1 MKSDKPFLERY
12 FYDPT
17 LLQKGLIFVLYPFS
31 LIYQCIATIKRKTA
45 KKHDFKIPIISIGNL
60 IAGGSG
66 KTPFILEIAP
76 RYQEVAVVSRGYQRD
91 SKGLVV
97 VSVKGN
103 ILVPQKTAGDEAYLL
118 ALNLKQASVIVSE
131 KRELGV
137 LKALELGSKIVFLDD
152 GFRFNFNQFNALL
165 KPKVPPYYPFCLPS
179 GLYRESINSYKEAHL
194 VVTENKDYKRIT
206 SIAHPTK
213 RMLLV
218 TAIANPSRL
227 DAFLPKEVVKKLY
240 FRDHAPFDLE
250 LLEKE
255 FYQNNATSLLVT
267 SKDLVKLQD
276 CNLPLSVLDLKL
288 EICPK
293 VLEEIDRYILS
304 YPYNTK
310 ERL

>member
-17 LLQKGLIFVLYPFS
+17 LLQKGLIFALYPFS
-31 LIYQCIATIKRKTA
+31 LIYQFIATIKRKTA

-103 ILVPQKTAGDEAYLL
+103 ILVSQKTAGDEAYLL

-152 GFRFNFNQFNALL
+152 GFRFNFHQFNALL

-179 GLYRESINSYKEAHL
+179 GLYRESIESYKEAHL
-194 VVTENKDYKRIT
+194 VVTEDKDYKRIT

-267 SKDLVKLQD
+267 SKDRVKLQD

-304 YPYNTK
+304 YPCNTK

>member
-17 LLQKGLIFVLYPFS
+17 LLQKGLIFALYPFS
-31 LIYQCIATIKRKTA
+31 LIYQGIATLKRKMA
-45 KKHDFKIPIISIGNL
+45 KKRDFKIPIVSVGNL

-103 ILVPQKTAGDEAYLL
+103 ILVSQQTAGDEAYLL

-137 LKALELGSKIVFLDD
+137 LKALELGAKIVFLDD

-179 GLYRESINSYKEAHL
+179 GLYRENIKSYKEAHL
-194 VVTENKDYKRIT
+194 VITEDKDYQRIT
-206 SIAHPTK
+206 SITRPTK

-227 DAFLPKEVVKKLY
+227 DAFLPKEVVKKIY
-240 FRDHAPFDLE
+240 FKDHAPFDLK

-255 FYQNNATSLLVT
+255 FHQNNAIPCWLLQ
-267 SKDLVKLQD
+267 K
-276 CNLPLSVLDLKL
+276 
-288 EICPK
+288 I
-293 VLEEIDRYILS
+293 
-304 YPYNTK
+304 
-310 ERL
+310 

>member
-17 LLQKGLIFVLYPFS
+17 LLQKGLIFALYPFS
-31 LIYQCIATIKRKTA
+31 LIYQGIATLKRKTA
-45 KKHDFKIPIISIGNL
+45 KKRDFKIPLISIGNL

-103 ILVPQKTAGDEAYLL
+103 ILVPQQTAGDEAYLL

-179 GLYRESINSYKEAHL
+179 GLYRESIKSYKEAHL
-194 VVTENKDYKRIT
+194 VVTEDKDYKRIT
-206 SIAHPTK
+206 SISNPTK

-240 FRDHAPFDLE
+240 FRDHAPFNLK

-267 SKDLVKLQD
+267 SKDRVKLQD

-304 YPYNTK
+304 YPYNIK

>member
-17 LLQKGLIFVLYPFS
+17 LLQKGLIFALYPFS

-66 KTPFILEIAP
+66 KTPFILEIAQ

-131 KRELGV
+131 KRDLGV
-137 LKALELGSKIVFLDD
+137 LKALELGAKIVFLDD
-152 GFRFNFNQFNALL
+152 GFRFNFHQFNALL

-179 GLYRESINSYKEAHL
+179 GLYRESIKSYKEAHL
-194 VVTENKDYKRIT
+194 VVTEDKDYKRIT

-267 SKDLVKLQD
+267 SKDRVKLQD

>member
-17 LLQKGLIFVLYPFS
+17 LLQKGLIFALYPFS

-152 GFRFNFNQFNALL
+152 GFRFNFHQFNALL

-194 VVTENKDYKRIT
+194 VVTEDKDYQRIT

-267 SKDLVKLQD
+267 SKDRVKLQD
-276 CNLPLSVLDLKL
+276 CKLPLSVLDLKL

-293 VLEEIDRYILS
+293 VLEEIDRYIFS
-304 YPYNTK
+304 YPCNTK

>member
-17 LLQKGLIFVLYPFS
+17 LLQKGLIFALYPFS
-31 LIYQCIATIKRKTA
+31 LIYQFIATLKRKTA
-45 KKHDFKIPIISIGNL
+45 KKHDFKIPLISIGNL

-76 RYQEVAVVSRGYQRD
+76 RYQEVAVVSRGYQRN

-137 LKALELGSKIVFLDD
+137 LKALELGAKIVFLDD

-165 KPKVPPYYPFCLPS
+165 KPKIPPYYPFCLPS
-179 GLYRESINSYKEAHL
+179 GLYRESIKSYKEAHL
-194 VVTENKDYKRIT
+194 IITEDKDYQRIT
-206 SIAHPTK
+206 SISHLTK

-288 EICPK
+288 EIDPK
-293 VLEEIDRYILS
+293 ILEKIDHYILS
-304 YPYNTK
+304 YPCNTK
-310 ERL
+310 ECL

>member
-17 LLQKGLIFVLYPFS
+17 LLQKGLIFALYPFS

-76 RYQEVAVVSRGYQRD
+76 RYQEVAIVSRGYQRD

-137 LKALELGSKIVFLDD
+137 LKALELGAKIVFLDD

-165 KPKVPPYYPFCLPS
+165 KPKIPPYYPFCLPS
-179 GLYRESINSYKEAHL
+179 GLYRESVNSYKEAHL
-194 VVTENKDYKRIT
+194 VVTEDKDYKRIT
-206 SIAHPTK
+206 SITNPTK

-276 CNLPLSVLDLKL
+276 CKLPLSVLDLKL
-288 EICPK
+288 EIDPNI
-293 VLEEIDRYILS
+293 LERIDHYILS
-304 YPYNTK
+304 YPCNTK

>member
-1 MKSDKPFLERY
+1 L
-12 FYDPT
+12 
-17 LLQKGLIFVLYPFS
+17 
-31 LIYQCIATIKRKTA
+31 
-45 KKHDFKIPIISIGNL
+45 ISIGNL

-137 LKALELGSKIVFLDD
+137 LKALELGAKIVFLDD
-152 GFRFNFNQFNALL
+152 GFRFNFNQFNLLL
-165 KPKVPPYYPFCLPS
+165 KPKIPPYYPFCLPS
-179 GLYRESINSYKEAHL
+179 GLYRESIKSYKEAHL
-194 VVTENKDYKRIT
+194 VVTEDKDYKRIT
-206 SIAHPTK
+206 SITNPTK

-276 CNLPLSVLDLKL
+276 CKLPLSVLDLKL
-288 EICPK
+288 EIDPK

-304 YPYNTK
+304 YPCNTK

>member
-17 LLQKGLIFVLYPFS
+17 LLQKGLIFALYPFS
-31 LIYQCIATIKRKTA
+31 LIYQGIATLKRKTA

-137 LKALELGSKIVFLDD
+137 LKALELGAKIVFLDD
-152 GFRFNFNQFNALL
+152 GFRFNFNQFNLLL

-179 GLYRESINSYKEAHL
+179 GLYRESIESYKEAHL
-194 VVTENKDYKRIT
+194 VVTEDKDYKRIT

-267 SKDLVKLQD
+267 PKDLVKLQD

-293 VLEEIDRYILS
+293 VLEEIDHYIFS
-304 YPYNTK
+304 YPCNTK

>member
-17 LLQKGLIFVLYPFS
+17 LLQKGLIFALYPFS
-31 LIYQCIATIKRKTA
+31 LIYQAIATFKRKTA
-45 KKHDFKIPIISIGNL
+45 KKHDFKIPLISIGNL

-103 ILVPQKTAGDEAYLL
+103 ILVSQKTAGDEAYLL
-118 ALNLKQASVIVSE
+118 ALKLKQASVIVSE

-137 LKALELGSKIVFLDD
+137 LKALELGAKIVFLDD

-179 GLYRESINSYKEAHL
+179 GLYRESIKSYEEAHL
-194 VVTENKDYKRIT
+194 IITEDKDYQRIT
-206 SIAHPTK
+206 SISHPTK

-240 FRDHAPFDLE
+240 FRDHALFDLE

-276 CNLPLSVLDLKL
+276 CKLPLSVLDLKL

-293 VLEEIDRYILS
+293 VLEEIDHYIFS

>member
-17 LLQKGLIFVLYPFS
+17 LLQKGLIFALYPFS
-31 LIYQCIATIKRKTA
+31 LIYQFIATLKRKTA

-76 RYQEVAVVSRGYQRD
+76 RYQEVAIVSRGYQRD
-91 SKGLVV
+91 SQGLVV

-137 LKALELGSKIVFLDD
+137 LKALELGAKIVFLDD

-165 KPKVPPYYPFCLPS
+165 KPKIPPYYPFCLPS
-179 GLYRESINSYKEAHL
+179 GLYRESIKSYKEAHL
-194 VVTENKDYKRIT
+194 VVTEDKDYQRIT
-206 SIAHPTK
+206 SITNPTK

-227 DAFLPKEVVKKLY
+227 DAFLPKEVVKKMY

-276 CNLPLSVLDLKL
+276 CKLPLSVLDLKL
-288 EICPK
+288 EIDPK
-293 VLEEIDRYILS
+293 ILERIDRYILS
-304 YPYNTK
+304 YPCNTK

>member
-17 LLQKGLIFVLYPFS
+17 LLQKGLIFALYPFS

-103 ILVPQKTAGDEAYLL
+103 ILVPQKIAGDEAYLL

-165 KPKVPPYYPFCLPS
+165 KPRVPPYYPFCLPS
-179 GLYRESINSYKEAHL
+179 GLYRESIESYKEAHL
-194 VVTENKDYKRIT
+194 VVTEDKDYQRIT

-255 FYQNNATSLLVT
+255 FHSNNATSLLVT

-276 CNLPLSVLDLKL
+276 CKLPLSVLDLKL

-304 YPYNTK
+304 YPCNTK

>member
-17 LLQKGLIFVLYPFS
+17 LLQKGLIFALYPFS
-31 LIYQCIATIKRKTA
+31 LIYQGIATLKRRIA
-45 KKHDFKIPIISIGNL
+45 KKRDFKIPLISIGNL

-103 ILVPQKTAGDEAYLL
+103 ILVPQQTAGDEAYLL

-137 LKALELGSKIVFLDD
+137 LKALELEAKIVFLDD

-165 KPKVPPYYPFCLPS
+165 KPKIPPYYPFCLPS
-179 GLYRESINSYKEAHL
+179 GLYRESIKSYKEAHL
-194 VVTENKDYKRIT
+194 VVTEDKDYKRIT
-206 SIAHPTK
+206 SISNPTK

-276 CNLPLSVLDLKL
+276 CSLPLSVLDLKL
-288 EICPK
+288 EIDPK
-293 VLEEIDRYILS
+293 ILERIDHYILS
-304 YPYNTK
+304 YPCNTK

>member
-17 LLQKGLIFVLYPFS
+17 LLQKGLIFALYPFS
-31 LIYQCIATIKRKTA
+31 LIYQFIATIKRKTA

-76 RYQEVAVVSRGYQRD
+76 KYQEVAVVSRGYQRD

-103 ILVPQKTAGDEAYLL
+103 ILVSQKTAGDEAYLL

-179 GLYRESINSYKEAHL
+179 GLYRESIESYKEAHL
-194 VVTENKDYKRIT
+194 VVTEDKDYQRIT
-206 SIAHPTK
+206 SITNPTK

-240 FRDHAPFDLE
+240 FKDHALFDLE

-255 FYQNNATSLLVT
+255 FYQNSATSLLVT
-267 SKDLVKLQD
+267 PKDLVKLQD

>member
-17 LLQKGLIFVLYPFS
+17 LLQKGLIFALYPFS
-31 LIYQCIATIKRKTA
+31 LIYQFIATLKRKTA
-45 KKHDFKIPIISIGNL
+45 KKRDFKIPIISIGNL

-76 RYQEVAVVSRGYQRD
+76 RYQEVAIVSRGYQRD

-137 LKALELGSKIVFLDD
+137 LKALELGAKIVFLDD

-165 KPKVPPYYPFCLPS
+165 KPKIPPYYPFCLPS
-179 GLYRESINSYKEAHL
+179 GLYRESIKSYKEAHL
-194 VVTENKDYKRIT
+194 VITEDKDYQRIT
-206 SIAHPTK
+206 SISHPTK

-255 FYQNNATSLLVT
+255 FYQNSATSLLVT
-267 SKDLVKLQD
+267 PKDLVKLQD

-288 EICPK
+288 EIDPK
-293 VLEEIDRYILS
+293 ILERIDRYILS
-304 YPYNTK
+304 YPCNTK

>member
-1 MKSDKPFLERY
+1 M
-12 FYDPT
+12 
-17 LLQKGLIFVLYPFS
+17 
-31 LIYQCIATIKRKTA
+31 
-45 KKHDFKIPIISIGNL
+45 
-60 IAGGSG
+60 SG
-66 KTPFILEIAP
+66 
-76 RYQEVAVVSRGYQRD
+76 
-91 SKGLVV
+91 
-97 VSVKGN
+97 
-103 ILVPQKTAGDEAYLL
+103 VPQQTAGDEAYLL

-137 LKALELGSKIVFLDD
+137 LKALELGAKIVFLDD

-179 GLYRESINSYKEAHL
+179 GLYRENIKSYKEAHL
-194 VVTENKDYKRIT
+194 VVTEDKDYKRIT
-206 SIAHPTK
+206 SITNPTK

-240 FRDHAPFDLE
+240 FKDHALFDLE

-276 CNLPLSVLDLKL
+276 CNLPLSVLNLKL

-293 VLEEIDRYILS
+293 VLEEIDHYILS

>member
-17 LLQKGLIFVLYPFS
+17 LLQKGLIFALYPFS
-31 LIYQCIATIKRKTA
+31 LIYQFIATIKRKTA

-179 GLYRESINSYKEAHL
+179 GLYRESVNSYKEAHL
-194 VVTENKDYKRIT
+194 VITEDKDYQRIT

-267 SKDLVKLQD
+267 SKDRVKLQD
-276 CNLPLSVLDLKL
+276 CKLPLSVLDLKL

>member
-17 LLQKGLIFVLYPFS
+17 LLQKGLIFALYPFS
-31 LIYQCIATIKRKTA
+31 LIYQFIATIKRKTA

-118 ALNLKQASVIVSE
+118 ALNLKQAIVIVSE

-179 GLYRESINSYKEAHL
+179 GLYRESVNSYKEAHL
-194 VVTENKDYKRIT
+194 VVTEDKDYQRIT
-206 SIAHPTK
+206 SITNPTK

-255 FYQNNATSLLVT
+255 FHNNNATSLLVT

-276 CNLPLSVLDLKL
+276 CKLPLSVLDLKL

-304 YPYNTK
+304 YPCNTK

>member
-17 LLQKGLIFVLYPFS
+17 LLQKGLIFALYPFS

-152 GFRFNFNQFNALL
+152 GFRFNFHQFNALL

-179 GLYRESINSYKEAHL
+179 GLYRESIESYKEAHL
-194 VVTENKDYKRIT
+194 VITEDKDYQRIT
-206 SIAHPTK
+206 SISRPTK

>member
-17 LLQKGLIFVLYPFS
+17 LLQKGLIFALYPFS
-31 LIYQCIATIKRKTA
+31 LIYQFIATLKRRIA
-45 KKHDFKIPIISIGNL
+45 KKHDFKIPLISIGNL

-66 KTPFILEIAP
+66 KTPFILETAP

-97 VSVKGN
+97 VSIKGN

-137 LKALELGSKIVFLDD
+137 LKALELGAKIVFLDD

-165 KPKVPPYYPFCLPS
+165 KPKIPPYYPFCLPS
-179 GLYRESINSYKEAHL
+179 GLYRENIKSYKEAHL
-194 VVTENKDYKRIT
+194 VVTEDKDYQRIT
-206 SIAHPTK
+206 SISHPTK

-250 LLEKE
+250 FLEKE
-255 FYQNNATSLLVT
+255 FYQNSATSLLVT

-276 CNLPLSVLDLKL
+276 CKLPLSVLDLRL

-293 VLEEIDRYILS
+293 VLEKIDNYIFS

>member
-17 LLQKGLIFVLYPFS
+17 LLQKGLIFALYPFS
-31 LIYQCIATIKRKTA
+31 LIYQFIATLKRKTA

-76 RYQEVAVVSRGYQRD
+76 RYQEVAVISRGYQRD

-137 LKALELGSKIVFLDD
+137 LKALELGAKIVFLDD

-179 GLYRESINSYKEAHL
+179 GLYRESIESYKEAHL
-194 VVTENKDYKRIT
+194 VVTEDKDYQRIT
-206 SIAHPTK
+206 SISHPTK

-240 FRDHAPFDLE
+240 FRDHALFDLE

-255 FYQNNATSLLVT
+255 FYQNSATSLLVT

-288 EICPK
+288 EIDPK
-293 VLEEIDRYILS
+293 ILERIDRYILS
-304 YPYNTK
+304 YPCNTK

>member
-12 FYDPT
+12 FYNPT
-17 LLQKGLIFVLYPFS
+17 LLQKGLIFALYPFS
-31 LIYQCIATIKRKTA
+31 LIYQFIATLKRKTA

-179 GLYRESINSYKEAHL
+179 GLYRENIKSYKEAHL
-194 VVTENKDYKRIT
+194 VVTEDKDYQRIT
-206 SIAHPTK
+206 SITNPTK

-267 SKDLVKLQD
+267 SKDRVKLQD

>member
-17 LLQKGLIFVLYPFS
+17 LLQKGLIFALYPFS

-103 ILVPQKTAGDEAYLL
+103 ILVSQKTAGDEAYLL
-118 ALNLKQASVIVSE
+118 ALKLKQASVIVSE

-165 KPKVPPYYPFCLPS
+165 KPKIPPYYPFCLPS
-179 GLYRESINSYKEAHL
+179 GLYRESIESYKEAHL
-194 VVTENKDYKRIT
+194 VVTEDKDYQRIT

-255 FYQNNATSLLVT
+255 FHNNNATSLLVT
-267 SKDLVKLQD
+267 PKDLVKLQD
-276 CNLPLSVLDLKL
+276 CNLPLSVLNLKL
-288 EICPK
+288 EIFPK

-304 YPYNTK
+304 YPCNTK

>member
-12 FYDPT
+12 FYAPT
-17 LLQKGLIFVLYPFS
+17 LLQKGLIFALYPFS
-31 LIYQCIATIKRKTA
+31 LIYQFIATIKRKTA

-152 GFRFNFNQFNALL
+152 GFRFNFNQFNTLL

-179 GLYRESINSYKEAHL
+179 GLYRESIESYKEAHL
-194 VVTENKDYKRIT
+194 VITEDKDYQRIT

-276 CNLPLSVLDLKL
+276 CKLPLSVLNLKL
-288 EICPK
+288 EIYPK
-293 VLEEIDRYILS
+293 VLEEIDHYILS
-304 YPYNTK
+304 YPCNTK

>member
-17 LLQKGLIFVLYPFS
+17 LLQKGLIFALYPFS
-31 LIYQCIATIKRKTA
+31 LIYQFIATIKRKMA
-45 KKHDFKIPIISIGNL
+45 KKHDFKIPLISIGNL

-76 RYQEVAVVSRGYQRD
+76 RYQEVAIVSRGYQRD

-97 VSVKGN
+97 VSIKGN

-137 LKALELGSKIVFLDD
+137 LKALELGAKIVFLDD

-179 GLYRESINSYKEAHL
+179 GLYRESIKSYKEAHL
-194 VVTENKDYKRIT
+194 VVTEDKDYQRIT
-206 SIAHPTK
+206 SISHPTK

-250 LLEKE
+250 FLEKE
-255 FYQNNATSLLVT
+255 FYQNSATSLLVT

-293 VLEEIDRYILS
+293 VLEKIDHYIFS
-304 YPYNTK
+304 YPCNTK

>member
-17 LLQKGLIFVLYPFS
+17 LLQKGLIFALYPFS
-31 LIYQCIATIKRKTA
+31 LIYQFIATIKRKTA

-66 KTPFILEIAP
+66 KTPFILETAP
-76 RYQEVAVVSRGYQRD
+76 RYQEVAVISRGYQRD

-179 GLYRESINSYKEAHL
+179 GLYRESIESYKEAHL
-194 VVTENKDYKRIT
+194 VVTEDKDYKRIT
-206 SIAHPTK
+206 SITNPTK
-213 RMLLV
+213 HMLLV

-293 VLEEIDRYILS
+293 VLEKIDHYIFS
-304 YPYNTK
+304 YPCNTK
-310 ERL
+310 EHL

>member
-17 LLQKGLIFVLYPFS
+17 LLQKGLIFALYPFS
-31 LIYQCIATIKRKTA
+31 LIYQFIATLKRKTA
-45 KKHDFKIPIISIGNL
+45 KKHDFKIPLISIGNL

-103 ILVPQKTAGDEAYLL
+103 ILVSQQTAGDEAYLL

-137 LKALELGSKIVFLDD
+137 LKALELGAKIVFLDD

-179 GLYRESINSYKEAHL
+179 GLYRESVNSYKEAHL
-194 VVTENKDYKRIT
+194 VVTEDKDYKRIT
-206 SIAHPTK
+206 SITNPTK

-240 FRDHAPFDLE
+240 FKDHAPFNLE

-255 FYQNNATSLLVT
+255 FYQNSATSLLVT
-267 SKDLVKLQD
+267 PKDLVKLQD
-276 CNLPLSVLDLKL
+276 CSLPLSVLDLKL
-288 EICPK
+288 EIDPK
-293 VLEEIDRYILS
+293 ILERIDHYILS
-304 YPYNTK
+304 YPCNTK

>member
-17 LLQKGLIFVLYPFS
+17 LLQKGLIFALYPFS
-31 LIYQCIATIKRKTA
+31 LIYQGIATLKRRIA
-45 KKHDFKIPIISIGNL
+45 KKRDFKIPLISIGNL

-137 LKALELGSKIVFLDD
+137 LKALELGAKIVFLDD

-165 KPKVPPYYPFCLPS
+165 KPKIPPYYPFCLPS
-179 GLYRESINSYKEAHL
+179 GLYRESIESYKEAHL
-194 VVTENKDYKRIT
+194 IITEDKDYQRIT
-206 SIAHPTK
+206 SITNPTK

-276 CNLPLSVLDLKL
+276 CKLPLSVLDLKL

-304 YPYNTK
+304 YPCNTK

>member
-17 LLQKGLIFVLYPFS
+17 LLQKGLIFALYPFS
-31 LIYQCIATIKRKTA
+31 LIYQFIATIKRKTA

-179 GLYRESINSYKEAHL
+179 GLYRESVNSYKEAHL
-194 VVTENKDYKRIT
+194 VVTEDKDYQRIT

-240 FRDHAPFDLE
+240 FRDHSPFDLE

-255 FYQNNATSLLVT
+255 FHNNNATSLLVT

-276 CNLPLSVLDLKL
+276 CKLPLSVLDLKL

-304 YPYNTK
+304 YPCNTK

>member
-17 LLQKGLIFVLYPFS
+17 LLQKGLIFALYPFS

-152 GFRFNFNQFNALL
+152 GFRFNFHQFNALL
-165 KPKVPPYYPFCLPS
+165 KPKIPPYYPFCLPS
-179 GLYRESINSYKEAHL
+179 GLYRESVNSYKEAHL
-194 VVTENKDYKRIT
+194 VVTEDKDYKRIT

-276 CNLPLSVLDLKL
+276 CKLPLSVLDLKL

-293 VLEEIDRYILS
+293 VLEEIDRYIFS
-304 YPYNTK
+304 YPCNTK

>member
-1 MKSDKPFLERY
+1 M
-12 FYDPT
+12 
-17 LLQKGLIFVLYPFS
+17 LYPFS
-31 LIYQCIATIKRKTA
+31 LIYQAIATLKRKMA
-45 KKHDFKIPIISIGNL
+45 KKHDFKIPLISIGNL

-76 RYQEVAVVSRGYQRD
+76 RYQEVAVVSRGYKRD

-152 GFRFNFNQFNALL
+152 GFRFNFHQFNALL
-165 KPKVPPYYPFCLPS
+165 KPKIPPYYPFCLPS
-179 GLYRESINSYKEAHL
+179 GLYRESIKSYKEAHL
-194 VVTENKDYKRIT
+194 VVTEDKDYKRIT
-206 SIAHPTK
+206 SITNPTK

-276 CNLPLSVLDLKL
+276 CKLPLSVLDLKL

-304 YPYNTK
+304 YLCNTK

>member
-17 LLQKGLIFVLYPFS
+17 LLQKGLIFSLYPFS
-31 LIYQCIATIKRKTA
+31 LIYQFIATLKRRMA
-45 KKHDFKIPIISIGNL
+45 KKHDFKIPLISIGNL

-137 LKALELGSKIVFLDD
+137 LKALELGAKIVFLDD

-179 GLYRESINSYKEAHL
+179 GLYRESIESYKEAHL
-194 VVTENKDYKRIT
+194 VVTEDKDYQRIT
-206 SIAHPTK
+206 SISHPTK

-250 LLEKE
+250 FLEKE

>member
-17 LLQKGLIFVLYPFS
+17 LLQKGLIFALYPFS
-31 LIYQCIATIKRKTA
+31 LIYQFIATLKRKTA
-45 KKHDFKIPIISIGNL
+45 KKHDFKIPLISIGNL

-76 RYQEVAVVSRGYQRD
+76 RYQEVAVVSRGYQRN

-103 ILVPQKTAGDEAYLL
+103 ILVPQQTAGDEAYLL

-137 LKALELGSKIVFLDD
+137 LKALELGAKIVFLDD

-179 GLYRESINSYKEAHL
+179 GLYRESIKSYEEAHL
-194 VVTENKDYKRIT
+194 IITEDKDYQRIT
-206 SIAHPTK
+206 SITNPTK

-250 LLEKE
+250 FLEKE
-255 FYQNNATSLLVT
+255 FYQNSATSLLVT
-267 SKDLVKLQD
+267 PKDLVKLQD
-276 CNLPLSVLDLKL
+276 CNLPLSVLDLRL

-293 VLEEIDRYILS
+293 ILEKIDHYILS

>member
-17 LLQKGLIFVLYPFS
+17 LLQKGLIFALYPSS
-31 LIYQCIATIKRKTA
+31 LIYQFIATLKRRIA

-137 LKALELGSKIVFLDD
+137 LKALELGAKIVFLDD

-165 KPKVPPYYPFCLPS
+165 KPKIPPYYPFCLPS
-179 GLYRESINSYKEAHL
+179 GLYRESVNSYREAHL
-194 VVTENKDYKRIT
+194 VVTEDKDYKRIT
-206 SIAHPTK
+206 SITNPTK

-227 DAFLPKEVVKKLY
+227 DAFLPKKVVKKLY

-276 CNLPLSVLDLKL
+276 CKLPLSVLDLKL

-310 ERL
+310 ARL

>member
-17 LLQKGLIFVLYPFS
+17 LLQKGLIFALYPFS
-31 LIYQCIATIKRKTA
+31 LIYQFIATLKRRTA
-45 KKHDFKIPIISIGNL
+45 KKRDFKIPLISIGNL

-103 ILVPQKTAGDEAYLL
+103 ILVSQKTAGDEAYLL

-137 LKALELGSKIVFLDD
+137 LKALELGAKIVFLDD

-165 KPKVPPYYPFCLPS
+165 KPKIPPYYPFCLPS
-179 GLYRESINSYKEAHL
+179 GLYRESIKSYKEAHL
-194 VVTENKDYKRIT
+194 VITEDKDYQRIT
-206 SIAHPTK
+206 SISHPTK

-255 FYQNNATSLLVT
+255 FYQNSATSLLVT

-288 EICPK
+288 EIDPK
-293 VLEEIDRYILS
+293 ILESIDRYILS
-304 YPYNTK
+304 YPCNTK

>member
-17 LLQKGLIFVLYPFS
+17 LLQKGLIFALYPFS
-31 LIYQCIATIKRKTA
+31 LIYQFIATLKRRIA
-45 KKHDFKIPIISIGNL
+45 KKHDFKIPLISVGNL

-137 LKALELGSKIVFLDD
+137 LKALELGAKIVFLDD
-152 GFRFNFNQFNALL
+152 GFRFNFNQFNTLL
-165 KPKVPPYYPFCLPS
+165 KPKIPPYYPFCLPS
-179 GLYRESINSYKEAHL
+179 GLYRESIKSYKEAHL
-194 VVTENKDYKRIT
+194 IITEDKDYQRIT
-206 SIAHPTK
+206 SISRPTK

-227 DAFLPKEVVKKLY
+227 DAFLPKEVIKKLY
-240 FRDHAPFDLE
+240 FKDHAPFDLE

-267 SKDLVKLQD
+267 PKDLVKLQD

-288 EICPK
+288 EIDPK
-293 VLEEIDRYILS
+293 ILERIDRYILS
-304 YPYNTK
+304 YPCNTK

>member
-17 LLQKGLIFVLYPFS
+17 LLQKGLIFALYPFS
-31 LIYQCIATIKRKTA
+31 LIYQFIATLKRRTA
-45 KKHDFKIPIISIGNL
+45 KKRDFKIPLISIGNL

-76 RYQEVAVVSRGYQRD
+76 RYQEVAIVSRGYQRD

-179 GLYRESINSYKEAHL
+179 GLYRESIKSYKEAHL
-194 VVTENKDYKRIT
+194 VVTEDKDYKRIT
-206 SIAHPTK
+206 SITNPTK

-255 FYQNNATSLLVT
+255 FYQNSATSLLVT
-267 SKDLVKLQD
+267 PKDLVKLQD
-276 CNLPLSVLDLKL
+276 CKLPLSVLDLKL

-293 VLEEIDRYILS
+293 ILERIDRYILS

>member
-17 LLQKGLIFVLYPFS
+17 LLQKGLIFALYPFS

-152 GFRFNFNQFNALL
+152 GFRFNFHQFN
-165 KPKVPPYYPFCLPS
+165 
-179 GLYRESINSYKEAHL
+179 
-194 VVTENKDYKRIT
+194 
-206 SIAHPTK
+206 
-213 RMLLV
+213 
-218 TAIANPSRL
+218 
-227 DAFLPKEVVKKLY
+227 
-240 FRDHAPFDLE
+240 
-250 LLEKE
+250 
-255 FYQNNATSLLVT
+255 
-267 SKDLVKLQD
+267 
-276 CNLPLSVLDLKL
+276 
-288 EICPK
+288 
-293 VLEEIDRYILS
+293 
-304 YPYNTK
+304 
-310 ERL
+310 